1 MRRLFLKRFLL
12 VISSVILLTACDV
25 TNDQPAVRDSPTL
38 LQDVR
43 ELIKRHSLYDVSDYT
58 AIC

>member
-43 ELIKRHSLYDVSDYT
+43 ELIKRHSLYDVSDNT
-58 AIC
+58 ATC